1 MPEYI
6 VTRKTDGAEIY
17 RYNTDAPIELNGM
30 EFATNDHI
38 EAAPVATEPAP
49 QADPS
54 LSLSGR

>member
-17 RYNTDAPIELNGM
+17 RYNTDAPIEWNGM
-30 EFATNDHI
+30 EFTTHDHI

>member
-30 EFATNDHI
+30 EFTTHDHI
-38 EAAPVATEPAP
+38 EAAPVASEPAP